1 MPDMIVLETEEQM
14 DDRLHGLL
22 KELAKVRTGRANPK
36 MLDDIKVDYYGAMT
50 NIKQIGNVSV
60 PEPSQLLFKPYDKS
74 ITKEVARAINAANLG
89 INPSNE
95 GDQIR
100 IVIPALTTERRREF
114 TKLAKKLG
122 EEAKVNIRNARRDG
136 NDAIKKL
143 ENASEISEDD
153 SKIYLNDIQELT
165 NKYIKSIDES
175 VKEKEEDIM
184 SI

>member
-1 MPDMIVLETEEQM
+1 MPDMILLETEENM
-14 DDRLHGLL
+14 EDRLNGLL

-36 MLDDIKVDYYGAMT
+36 MLDNIKVDYYGAMT
-50 NIKQIGNVSV
+50 LIKQIGNVTV

-74 ITKEVARAINAANLG
+74 INKEVAKAINAANLG
-89 INPSNE
+89 VNPSNE

-100 IVIPALTTERRREF
+100 ISIPALTTERRKEF

-122 EEAKVNIRNARRDG
+122 EEAKVAMRNARRDG

-143 ENASEISEDD
+143 EKASEVSEDD
-153 SKIYLNDIQELT
+153 SKIYLEDIQVLT
-165 NKYIKSIDES
+165 DKFITTIDQM